1 MSEASQLRNH
11 IDLAQYAGFPVHF
24 FDYRFLRANVPVIAT
39 WNADKLETVIGART
53 DNMLSRADVRLPV
66 ANGFY
71 IIFCTHEAKLAQE
84 RTNAVSTDILK
95 HFFGT
100 ESLIP
105 EGANAF
111 CRAASL
117 NEIAADLGI
126 APPPPSAASAGGN
139 GTGVDGQPSLI
150 ADMNTLFRQY
160 FGDQQDVIQKF
171 LFAPI
176 WDSVNERIASF
187 SCQAALPRAA
197 RTAPGGEKSAAE
209 HCANDIAALAYAMKG
224 VWHLIRRGDVA
235 LITVPV
241 HIETL
246 SWSKQRA
253 AYLHEL
259 GNIEPKVLGLLAF
272 RICGLDVGASLS
284 QLSQGVSVLRRHA
297 RRIFVHLPSTNLD
310 FSHAGMLGVTGIGVS
325 MPAQDGRTDTPVE
338 PLPTVATRLK
348 RICAGQNAIAYF
360 ANVGSPAHVNFL
372 KGQGV
377 RLIAGPV
384 FGPPSEE
391 PGPAQA
397 LSLHEICAAPRMD
410 ARAIPA

>member
-1 MSEASQLRNH
+1 MAEASQLRNH

-24 FDYRFLRANVPVIAT
+24 FDYRFLRANVPIIAT

-66 ANGFY
+66 RAGFY
-71 IIFCTHEAKLAQE
+71 IIFCTHEPKVAQE

-111 CRAASL
+111 TRAASL

-126 APPPPSAASAGGN
+126 APPPPQAASSGGAGAAI
-139 GTGVDGQPSLI
+139 DGQPSLI
-150 ADMNTLFRQY
+150 ADMNALFRQY
-160 FGDQQDVIQKF
+160 FGEQQDVIQKF

-187 SCQAALPRAA
+187 SCQPALPGAERNMPA
-197 RTAPGGEKSAAE
+197 GEKSAAD
-209 HCANDIAALAYAMKG
+209 HCANDIAALAFGMKG
-224 VWHLIRRGDVA
+224 VWHLLTRGDLA
-235 LITVPV
+235 LVTVPV

-246 SWSKQRA
+246 SWSKHRA

-272 RICGLDVGASLS
+272 RICGLDPGASLS

-297 RRIFVHLPSTNLD
+297 RRIFVHLANTNAD
-310 FSHAGMLGVTGIGVS
+310 FSHAGILGVTGIGVS
-325 MPAQDGRTDTPVE
+325 MPAPDARGDTPLDS
-338 PLPTVATRLK
+338 LPAVATRLK
-348 RICAGQNAIAYF
+348 RICAGQNAIAYV
-360 ANVGSPAHVNFL
+360 ANVASPAHVNFL

-391 PGPAQA
+391 PGPARA
-397 LSLHEICAAPRMD
+397 LSLHDICAAPRSN
-410 ARAIPA
+410 AKAIPA